1 MKVDKRL
8 VVTAVA
14 AFAVAW
20 FVAHGDGGIPN
31 PFVPEKKDRPVL
43 RFIAAAAKKLL
54 WVAVFLEP
62 RPPIEDQRNQHHIVR
77 ATIGPDGHD
86 RLDHGDL

>member
-1 MKVDKRL
+1 MKIDKRIVL
-8 VVTAVA
+8 TAVA

-31 PFVPEKKDRPVL
+31 PFVPEKPQRPVL
-43 RFIAAAAKKLL
+43 KFVAAVAKKLL

-62 RPPIEDQRNQHHIVR
+62 RPQVPEHPQHLVHSTV
-77 ATIGPDGHD
+77 GPDGHEF
-86 RLDHGDL
+86 LNHGDL